1 MKMPTSPDVAIV
13 GAGPV
18 GCVTA
23 LACARRG
30 ARVLLLEA
38 QSQATHRLAGEWLHP
53 EGVRVLRQLGLD
65 RIPAASAHH
74 SGCGF
79 VVVPALNEPPVILDY
94 PDGQRGQTCAHGAL
108 VAVLRDAA
116 EAHPNIRVLRG
127 ARVVDINGQCLTYTR
142 TDRGGTA
149 EVSAGLLVGADGRA
163 SLTRRSLGLADDRIL
178 LSHMAGIL
186 LEDAE
191 LPCEGYGH
199 VFLGGLGPVFAC
211 RVSPRHVRLCLDVP
225 IRHGQPKNDAAYL
238 WTAYSPVL
246 PASLRPAL
254 RRALASQPVAWTANQ
269 WRRRGCYGREGLALV
284 GDAVGHFHPL
294 TAVGMTL
301 GFLDGYCLAAS
312 RNVRAY
318 RRAQAARSAVAE
330 LLAVGLYQLFTREDD
345 GTVAMRQAVY
355 HMWHNLPGECRRTMR
370 LLSAEETDVGQF
382 NKAFFRV
389 LSLAVQQV
397 LRDALCAG
405 RWRQSVRALGS
416 FGAWF
421 SWLAAGSLPRF
432 MHVRID
438 PPMSG
443 SAGGRR
449 PSILRRRRELVEVG
463 SVAEGVL

>member
-1 MKMPTSPDVAIV
+1 
-13 GAGPV
+13 
-18 GCVTA
+18 
-23 LACARRG
+23 
-30 ARVLLLEA
+30 LLLEA
-38 QSQATHRLAGEWLHP
+38 QTQATHRLAGEWLHP

-74 SGCGF
+74 SGRGF
-79 VVVPALNEPPVILDY
+79 VVFPAVDETPIILDY
-94 PDGQRGQTCAHGAL
+94 PDGLRGQTCAHRAL
-108 VAVLRDAA
+108 VATLRDRAA
-116 EAHPNIRVLRG
+116 AQPGIELLSG
-127 ARVVDINGQCLTYTR
+127 ARVVGIAGQCLSFTR
-142 TDRGGTA
+142 PNRGATA
-149 EVSAGLLVGADGRA
+149 QVRAGLLVGADGRA

-199 VFLGGLGPVFAC
+199 VFLGGLGPIFGC
-211 RVSPRHVRLCLDVP
+211 RISPSHVRLCLDVP

-246 PASLRPAL
+246 PPSLRPAF
-254 RRALASQPVAWTANQ
+254 RRALAREPVAWTANQ
-269 WRRRGCYGREGLALV
+269 WRRRACYGRDGLALV

-301 GFLDGYCLAAS
+301 GFLDGYSLAACTKIG
-312 RNVRAY
+312 AY

-330 LLAVGLYQLFTREDD
+330 LLAVGLYQLFAREDD

-355 HMWHNLPGECRRTMR
+355 HMWRNLPGECRRTMR

-382 NKAFFRV
+382 NKAFLRV
-389 LSLAVQQV
+389 LTLAVQQV

-432 MHVRID
+432 MRVRSD
-438 PPMSG
+438 PALPNP
-443 SAGGRR
+443 AGRGPRFADRER
-449 PSILRRRRELVEVG
+449 PRLEA
-463 SVAEGVL
+463 VAVQEGEEP